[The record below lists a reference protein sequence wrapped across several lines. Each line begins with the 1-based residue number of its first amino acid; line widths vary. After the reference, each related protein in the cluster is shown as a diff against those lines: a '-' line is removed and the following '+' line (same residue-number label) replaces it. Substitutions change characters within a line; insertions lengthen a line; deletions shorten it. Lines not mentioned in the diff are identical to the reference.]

1 MLHIHNLTFTIKQN
15 YMGPEYLCRDNKS
28 MLLLVILLKM
38 HLFCGVLS
46 NLQGIH
52 AMGFKRAQG
61 IEHCAK

>member
-15 YMGPEYLCRDNKS
+15 YMWPEYLCRDNKS

-38 HLFCGVLS
+38 HLFCVVLS

-61 IEHCAK
+61 NEHCAK

>member
-1 MLHIHNLTFTIKQN
+1 
-15 YMGPEYLCRDNKS
+15 MGPEYLCRDNKS

-38 HLFCGVLS
+38 HLFCAVLS

-61 IEHCAK
+61 NEYYAKKTQ